1 MMDRKSLE
9 YRHDADQV
17 GLGAGHAL
25 SVAIIIAPAIIAAVL
40 MLGVENELH
49 DIIFTS
55 IADAYLQVST
65 FVAATFSSFTELSAP
80 SIDATAMLEDT
91 VWQVPVLPNRRA
103 PRMWQRHHRGH
114 TICDGAAFFG
124 GVVAAL
130 TATMGDAAFLLI
142 AQEPLT
148 GLAMVTLGFVVGTL
162 SGWVINFIH
171 GGDFLRGNHTRADA
185 QIHVERRCIDTS
197 ADRLWLLILGPGI
210 VLAGLVAFQFDVD
223 AMFADMLDRQ
233 PHFWASSA
241 VCWRSACGL
250 HQVWRQGRCGVLGRR
265 RPCQANDLGHHP

>member
-1 MMDRKSLE
+1 MTPTRSVW
-9 YRHDADQV
+9 R
-17 GLGAGHAL
+17 AGHAL

-40 MLGVENELH
+40 MLGVENELL

-65 FVAATFSSFTELSAP
+65 FVAATFLIIYGIERTLK
-80 SIDATAMLEDT
+80 IDATAMLKRDT
-91 VWQVPVLPNRRA
+91 VWQVPVAAGLGALP
-103 PRMWQRHHRGH
+103 G
-114 TICDGAAFFG
+114 CGGAIIVVTQYVTGRLSFG

-148 GLAMVTLGFVVGTL
+148 GLAMVALGFVVGTL

-171 GGDFLRGNHTRADA
+171 GGDFLRSSHTRADA
-185 QIHVERRCIDTS
+185 QIHVEHDDASTLLL
-197 ADRLWLLILGPGI
+197 DRLWLLILGPGI

-223 AMFADMLDRQ
+223 AMFATDMLDR
-233 PHFWASSA
+233 PATLLG
-241 VCWRSACGL
+241 VVG
-250 HQVWRQGRCGVLGRR
+250 GVLALSMRLAPSFGVKGDAAFSGRAGHVR
-265 RPCQANDLGHHP
+265 RKKSENK